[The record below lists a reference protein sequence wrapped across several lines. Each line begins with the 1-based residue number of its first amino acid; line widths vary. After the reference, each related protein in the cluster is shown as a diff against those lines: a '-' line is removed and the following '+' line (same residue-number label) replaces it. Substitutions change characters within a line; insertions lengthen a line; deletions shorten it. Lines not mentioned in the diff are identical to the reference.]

1 MRPKLQAADVA
12 CRAGIDTIIAAGNRP
27 DVIGHAMAGLP
38 VGTCFHAQSLR
49 WRTVSAGSSAP
60 RRPVNLTVDAGA
72 TQAILERG
80 SSLLP
85 KGIKIVSG
93 NFSRGEV
100 IRIRNSEGRDIAH
113 GVSRYNSDALR
124 PIAGQHSQQIDAILG
139 YEYGPVA
146 VHRDDMIIR

>member
-1 MRPKLQAADVA
+1 MGTKLQAADVA

-38 VGTCFHAQSLR
+38 VGTCFHAQESLR
-49 WRTVSAGSSAP
+49 WRTVSAGSSAAP
-60 RRPVNLTVDAGA
+60 PAGEITVDAGA

-113 GVSRYNSDALR
+113 ASAATTAMRCALSPASTR
-124 PIAGQHSQQIDAILG
+124 SKSMPFWAMNTARWPSTA
-139 YEYGPVA
+139 
-146 VHRDDMIIR
+146 MI

>member
-1 MRPKLQAADVA
+1 
-12 CRAGIDTIIAAGNRP
+12 
-27 DVIGHAMAGLP
+27 MAGLP
-38 VGTCFHAQSLR
+38 VGTCFHAQESPLENRKR
-49 WRTVSAGSSAP
+49 WIFGAP
-60 RRPVNLTVDAGA
+60 PAKSPSMRARPGDPRKRQLAVA
-72 TQAILERG
+72 
-80 SSLLP
+80 

-124 PIAGQHSQQIDAILG
+124 LIAGQHSQQIDAILG

>member
-1 MRPKLQAADVA
+1 MGTKLQAADVA

-38 VGTCFHAQSLR
+38 VGTCFHAVESPLENRKR
-49 WRTVSAGSSAP
+49 WIFGAPPAGKSPSMRARPGDP
-60 RRPVNLTVDAGA
+60 RKRQLAVA
-72 TQAILERG
+72 
-80 SSLLP
+80 

-124 PIAGQHSQQIDAILG
+124 LIAGQHSQQIDAILG